1 MIVISQCKSIEKTRG
16 NRVLSEIAFESGTL
30 IRMALA
36 PNESA
41 TDSNSLEL
49 LLNPDC
55 GIPFDIHFD
64 IQDEAGT
71 TLGTFG
77 CHKNILALKSP
88 VFKAMLFGSLRET
101 SDHIKIKATSK
112 KAFKTMLLHVYGVDE
127 EWLPWSLDIRDM
139 FLTTDLAQRYNLA
152 GLHQKIVKHAGKFFI
167 PKERLVE
174 IAHIVESFQ
183 VYTEMAVAVGTTCA
197 IVLLAILE
205 TPEHFN
211 DFVSEWSGKSSE
223 EASTAFG
230 LLASIDHSDLA
241 YANTSLQ
248 TNQVISHLRNI
259 RVAIKPRQRLQ
270 CLKDM
275 IEAAEGASK
284 QDILDTIN
292 YHDHDH
298 EDNVFQRSFWACQ
311 RLDEERA
318 SDEGIP
324 LTLDTHVEDHFTH
337 EASVKLHLDI
347 IRMALLDHQV
357 YERDIVTF
365 LWKEML
371 RSIPEVKSIM
381 FHWLSNNSEILDTP
395 GKFLL
400 AVNLRSCDVAMKQ
413 LPGYEDARRTYEHY
427 E

>member
-1 MIVISQCKSIEKTRG
+1 M
-16 NRVLSEIAFESGTL
+16 
-30 IRMALA
+30 A

-41 TDSNSLEL
+41 TESNALEV
-49 LLNPDC
+49 LLNPDS

-64 IQDEAGT
+64 IEDEAGT
-71 TLGTFG
+71 KLGTFG

-152 GLHQKIVKHAGKFFI
+152 GLHQKIVKHAGNFFI

-183 VYTEMAVAVGTTCA
+183 VYTEMAVAVVTTCA

-223 EASTAFG
+223 EASTAFR

-259 RVAIKPRQRLQ
+259 RVVIKPRQSLQ
-270 CLKDM
+270 ILKDM
-275 IEAAEGASK
+275 IEGSEGASK
-284 QDILDTIN
+284 QDILETIN
-292 YHDHDH
+292 DHDH
-298 EDNVFQRSFWACQ
+298 EGEVYKHSLWVCQ
-311 RLDEERA
+311 RLDEEKA
-318 SDEGIP
+318 SGEGIP
-324 LTLDTHVEDHFTH
+324 LTLDTLVEDHFTH
-337 EASVKLHLDI
+337 EDSVKLHLDI
-347 IRMALLDHQV
+347 IRVALFDLQTWDEDLV
-357 YERDIVTF
+357 SF

-381 FHWLSNNSEILDTP
+381 FHWFTNNSQILDNP
-395 GKFLL
+395 GKILL
-400 AVNLRSCDVAMKQ
+400 AKNLISCDAVIKQ
-413 LPGYEDARRTYEHY
+413 LPGYEDALRIYKDY
-427 E
+427 YYS